1 VRGNRGRDGSYSN
14 FPSPI
19 HRFNRSVGHGGKIKI
34 LFHLYLQVPTANR
47 KKRKKMETGWKKKR
61 KAGKKNSSKGQVGG
75 REN

>member
-1 VRGNRGRDGSYSN
+1 
-14 FPSPI
+14 
-19 HRFNRSVGHGGKIKI
+19 VGHGGKIKI